1 MFLGEE
7 LLLEYICKCYQNR
20 EPLEKSMHNKA
31 MRLFKEYILVGG
43 MPQAV
48 LAYKN
53 GGRDFAAADTEN
65 SVGSREKIVLSSID
79 TNPTFDKYGEPLFWL
94 DDSMLCNLCYKCN
107 DPNVGFALNKNESS
121 VKCYLGDTGL
131 LVSLAFNENEPAEKF
146 QLK

>member
-1 MFLGEE
+1 MYPLDFEEFALFLSEE

-53 GGRDFAAADTEN
+53 GGRDYAAADTEK

-79 TNPTFDKYGEPLFWL
+79 TNPTFDSPFSGLMIP
-94 DDSMLCNLCYKCN
+94 C
-107 DPNVGFALNKNESS
+107 FAIFATNAMTQMSDLR
-121 VKCYLGDTGL
+121 
-131 LVSLAFNENEPAEKF
+131 
-146 QLK
+146 